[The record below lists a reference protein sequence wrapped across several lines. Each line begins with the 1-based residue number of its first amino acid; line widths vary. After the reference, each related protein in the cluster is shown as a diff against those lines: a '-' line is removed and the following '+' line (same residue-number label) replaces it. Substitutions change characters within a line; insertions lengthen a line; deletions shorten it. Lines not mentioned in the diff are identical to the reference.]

1 LLLTFAFCSPIIE
14 ALEKTPRRAQVRRS
28 VASGDWG
35 KDWTWS
41 LPMAEGGLLSSE
53 SQGDLFRS
61 GQEPA
66 ATGALA
72 KPVSAGTRA
81 LHYEPVKFINSEGR
95 ANLALARK
103 AAESKIG
110 SALQPAA
117 DTRATHGGVNPPL
130 HGDVKSPLQGEA
142 KSPPPRPWTLP
153 PQGLAVFHGDKDTAR
168 LSHYFLPR
176 LLLQGKRVLMLDGAN
191 CADPRLLERLARQR
205 RVPFEQFSRQIQIAR
220 AFTCFQLTE
229 LIARVPRL
237 LTDFPAELL
246 IVTAFPELYYDE
258 DVRDWNAR
266 VAFEQALANLQRWA
280 RGGDFTSSDN
290 EEGAVGVSRLAS
302 HASVEGG
309 SAAPTCGKP
318 LAFRPILD
326 PSSISAQAG
335 RLSLPACAEEV
346 LQDAR
351 PSERRS
357 LSASQAAEPQ
367 VIVHQI
373 ERNSD
378 KGGAASPKVSA
389 TREPGLALTVAVFS
403 SATTFMPSPARKRFF
418 EKVCAAGSEVW
429 QFNSNA
435 EGKLGLVCRKCIVGL
450 GLPAHRGIAEFL
462 HSPLSPLGERGRG

>member
-1 LLLTFAFCSPIIE
+1 
-14 ALEKTPRRAQVRRS
+14 
-28 VASGDWG
+28 
-35 KDWTWS
+35 
-41 LPMAEGGLLSSE
+41 MAEGGWLSSE

-72 KPVSAGTRA
+72 KPASTGTRA
-81 LHYEPVKFINSEGR
+81 LHYEPVKFINREGR

-130 HGDVKSPLQGEA
+130 HGEA
-142 KSPPPRPWTLP
+142 KSPPHRPWTLP
-153 PQGLAVFHGDKDTAR
+153 PQGLAVFHGDQDTAR

-237 LTDFPAELL
+237 LTDFPADLL

-266 VAFEQALANLQRWA
+266 VAFEQALANLQR
-280 RGGDFTSSDN
+280 
-290 EEGAVGVSRLAS
+290 LA
-302 HASVEGG
+302 G
-309 SAAPTCGKP
+309 
-318 LAFRPILD
+318 
-326 PSSISAQAG
+326 Q
-335 RLSLPACAEEV
+335 SLP
-346 LQDAR
+346 
-351 PSERRS
+351 
-357 LSASQAAEPQ
+357 
-367 VIVHQI
+367 
-373 ERNSD
+373 
-378 KGGAASPKVSA
+378 
-389 TREPGLALTVAVFS
+389 LTVGLFS
-403 SATTFMPSPARKRFF
+403 SATTFMPSPARRWFF

-435 EGKLGLVCRKCIVGL
+435 EGKPRLVCRKCI
-450 GLPAHRGIAEFL
+450 LPRN
-462 HSPLSPLGERGRG
+462 SLSS

>member
-1 LLLTFAFCSPIIE
+1 
-14 ALEKTPRRAQVRRS
+14 
-28 VASGDWG
+28 
-35 KDWTWS
+35 
-41 LPMAEGGLLSSE
+41 MAEGGLLSSE

-72 KPVSAGTRA
+72 KPGSAGTRA

-110 SALQPAA
+110 SALQQAA
-117 DTRATHGGVNPPL
+117 DTRATQAVPLGGVNPPL
-130 HGDVKSPLQGEA
+130 RGEA
-142 KSPPPRPWTLP
+142 KSPPHRPWTLP

-237 LTDFPAELL
+237 LTDFPADLL

-266 VAFEQALANLQRWA
+266 VAFEQALANLQR
-280 RGGDFTSSDN
+280 
-290 EEGAVGVSRLAS
+290 LA
-302 HASVEGG
+302 G
-309 SAAPTCGKP
+309 
-318 LAFRPILD
+318 
-326 PSSISAQAG
+326 Q
-335 RLSLPACAEEV
+335 SLP
-346 LQDAR
+346 
-351 PSERRS
+351 
-357 LSASQAAEPQ
+357 
-367 VIVHQI
+367 
-373 ERNSD
+373 
-378 KGGAASPKVSA
+378 
-389 TREPGLALTVAVFS
+389 LTVGLFS
-403 SATTFMPSPARKRFF
+403 SATTFMPSPARRWFF

-435 EGKLGLVCRKCIVGL
+435 EGKPRLVCRKCI
-450 GLPAHRGIAEFL
+450 LPRN
-462 HSPLSPLGERGRG
+462 SLSS

>member
-1 LLLTFAFCSPIIE
+1 
-14 ALEKTPRRAQVRRS
+14 
-28 VASGDWG
+28 
-35 KDWTWS
+35 
-41 LPMAEGGLLSSE
+41 MAEGGLLSSE

-66 ATGALA
+66 ATGVLA
-72 KPVSAGTRA
+72 KPVSTGTRA
-81 LHYEPVKFINSEGR
+81 LHYEPVKFINREGR
-95 ANLALARK
+95 ANRALARK

-110 SALQPAA
+110 SAVQPAA
-117 DTRATHGGVNPPL
+117 DTRATQAVPLGGVNPPL

-142 KSPPPRPWTLP
+142 KSPPHRPWTLP

-266 VAFEQALANLQRWA
+266 VAFEQALANLQRLG
-280 RGGDFTSSDN
+280 RGTPW
-290 EEGAVGVSRLAS
+290 R
-302 HASVEGG
+302 
-309 SAAPTCGKP
+309 AP
-318 LAFRPILD
+318 
-326 PSSISAQAG
+326 
-335 RLSLPACAEEV
+335 
-346 LQDAR
+346 
-351 PSERRS
+351 
-357 LSASQAAEPQ
+357 
-367 VIVHQI
+367 
-373 ERNSD
+373 
-378 KGGAASPKVSA
+378 
-389 TREPGLALTVAVFS
+389 TVAVFS
-403 SATTFMPSPARKRFF
+403 SATTFMPSPARRRFF

-435 EGKLGLVCRKCIVGL
+435 EGKLRLVCSKRIVPRNL
-450 GLPAHRGIAEFL
+450 LA
-462 HSPLSPLGERGRG
+462 S

>member
-1 LLLTFAFCSPIIE
+1 
-14 ALEKTPRRAQVRRS
+14 
-28 VASGDWG
+28 
-35 KDWTWS
+35 
-41 LPMAEGGLLSSE
+41 MAEGGLLSSE

-117 DTRATHGGVNPPL
+117 DTRATQAVPLGGVNPPL

-142 KSPPPRPWTLP
+142 KSPPHRPWTLP

-266 VAFEQALANLQRWA
+266 VAFEQALADLGRWA
-280 RGGDFTSSDN
+280 GSAPATLGGRGGLCPPGGGPD
-290 EEGAVGVSRLAS
+290 A
-302 HASVEGG
+302 G
-309 SAAPTCGKP
+309 SAGARRAPLPDQGRGKP
-318 LAFRPILD
+318 LL
-326 PSSISAQAG
+326 G
-335 RLSLPACAEEV
+335 SLPE
-346 LQDAR
+346 
-351 PSERRS
+351 
-357 LSASQAAEPQ
+357 AA
-367 VIVHQI
+367 
-373 ERNSD
+373 
-378 KGGAASPKVSA
+378 GLKVSA
-389 TREPGLALTVAVFS
+389 TRKPVLALTVAVFS
-403 SATTFMPSPARKRFF
+403 SATTFMPSPARRRFF

-435 EGKLGLVCRKCIVGL
+435 EGKLGLVCRKMCASCEFQTNGRRL
-450 GLPAHRGIAEFL
+450 TTPSPGPPRLKKTPAAGHPLPQG
-462 HSPLSPLGERGRG
+462 GEGRNLNGSTSGEARRCECVPNWGQ